1 MANWQPLSNQVALQD
16 GGKYRS
22 TYYLKIAYSDTLADQ
37 IRQAIH
43 GASGILGVAGVSVVG
58 VGVKTPDQTIQTPGG
73 RYTRWSVIVE
83 WIWRK
88 KAS

>member
-1 MANWQPLSNQVALQD
+1 MANWVPLNNTAALQS

-22 TYYLKIAYSDTLADQ
+22 TYYLKVPYTASLADT

-43 GASGILGVAGVSVVG
+43 GSSGVLSVAGVSVLG
-58 VGVKTPDQTIQTPGG
+58 VGIKTPDQTVQTPGG

-88 KAS
+88 G